1 MLEEKRSGKRWD
13 SWHYVSCPP
22 PMFTGHS
29 RKMSFSRTLQQQSGV
44 NHLFISSFP
53 DGSGVQWEAGH
64 LSLLRK
70 LVLTP
75 PLKSNMRVQGNAL
88 PSPQRFQGAYGGAEI
103 PSDSCARRQCKCSTF
118 VGVESTRLNG
128 KVSIQT
134 HLVSS
139 YASIGRTLTKIKT
152 SRIQN
157 IYNIR
162 SLVIPGTKKVT
173 TRMRKD
179 NQQISKQR

>member
-1 MLEEKRSGKRWD
+1 MHEEKRSGKRWD

-22 PMFTGHS
+22 PMSTGHS
-29 RKMSFSRTLQQQSGV
+29 RKMSFSCTLQQQSGE
-44 NHLFISSFP
+44 NHLYISSFP
-53 DGSGVQWEAGH
+53 DGSGVQCEAG
-64 LSLLRK
+64 
-70 LVLTP
+70 LTP
-75 PLKSNMRVQGNAL
+75 PLKSNMRVQGNA
-88 PSPQRFQGAYGGAEI
+88 PSSPQRCQGAYGGAEI

-139 YASIGRTLTKIKT
+139 YTSIGRTLTKIKT

-157 IYNIR
+157 IYNTR
-162 SLVIPGTKKVT
+162 SLVIPGTKKIT